1 MGTGETVK
9 FTTASNKNDEKY
21 AQKKIEIDFSG
32 IEFTEPGIYRYII
45 TEAAAGTN
53 QAAGVTNDA
62 DNTRV
67 LDVVVSDTSAENT
80 TKLSITN
87 YVLHDSVDDSP
98 VKGTG
103 ATADTATVAG
113 KSSGFTNKYETY
125 DLEFSKTVAGN
136 QGSKDKYFKFDLAV
150 SNAKGAEITVDG
162 QGTTFLAAPEKSTST
177 IYTEAAMNTANTKD
191 DDTERTGQQLK
202 ADESGEITVSFYI
215 KHGQS
220 VKLLGLPA
228 GAKYTVTEAQEDYT
242 PSVAVSETIA
252 EGASYTADAA
262 ANAARNGISDSDTG
276 IQGNTTAAFTNTR
289 EGTIPTGI
297 LSNVALPV
305 GIIVLGVVGA
315 AGSIIY
321 IKKKKSEEE

>member
-1 MGTGETVK
+1 MAVRRENDVKKQDDNQTRVQRAEGSHARLLGRFLQGSLHLFVISILCSLCVSVLDLVNPRIIGYAVDTVIGNAADLPA
-9 FTTASNKNDEKY
+9 FLAR
-21 AQKKIEIDFSG
+21 IPGIRHVFSG
-32 IEFTEPGIYRYII
+32 IG
-45 TEAAAGTN
+45 AAAL
-53 QAAGVTNDA
+53 A
-62 DNTRV
+62 
-67 LDVVVSDTSAENT
+67 VVVLA
-80 TKLSITN
+80 L
-87 YVLHDSVDDSP
+87 LAALFRFLA
-98 VKGTG
+98 GT
-103 ATADTATVAG
+103 
-113 KSSGFTNKYETY
+113 F
-125 DLEFSKTVAGN
+125 
-136 QGSKDKYFKFDLAV
+136 
-150 SNAKGAEITVDG
+150 NAKGAEITVDG